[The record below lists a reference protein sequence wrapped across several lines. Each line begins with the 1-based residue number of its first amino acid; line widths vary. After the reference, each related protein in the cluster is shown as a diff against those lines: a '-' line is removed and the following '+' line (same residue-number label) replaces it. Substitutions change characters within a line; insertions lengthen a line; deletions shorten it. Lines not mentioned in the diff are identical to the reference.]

1 MNKYEIALDEITVQ
15 FLAMRN
21 MVKGYSSERDKDLLN
36 TLHEAVIR
44 VTATDDD
51 IDPYVS
57 LSDYK
62 KGRNAFVRLNRCEP
76 YFFEDLREGMYVY
89 DRKLRRIVMIEG
101 ITESYDIIFTVISDK
116 RQFDRIC
123 CCRYE
128 DEIFYPVHALYVFEG
143 ELLYTQEPKDEHHD
157 SLYGESKR

>member
-21 MVKGYSSERDKDLLN
+21 MVKGYSSERDRDLLN

-44 VTATDDD
+44 VTATDDG

-62 KGRNAFVRLNRCEP
+62 KGRNALVRLHRCEP

-89 DRKLRRIVMIEG
+89 DRELRRIVMIEG
-101 ITESYDIIFTVISDK
+101 ITEGQEIIFTVISNEH
-116 RQFDRIC
+116 QFDKIC
-123 CCRYE
+123 VCRYK

-143 ELLYTQEPKDEHHD
+143 EILHTPEPKDEYPD
-157 SLYGESKR
+157 YLWDESKR

>member
-44 VTATDDD
+44 VTATDNG
-51 IDPYVS
+51 INPYVS

-89 DRKLRRIVMIEG
+89 DKELRRIVMIEG
-101 ITESYDIIFTVISDK
+101 ITEGQNIRFTVISNEH
-116 RQFDRIC
+116 QFDGIY
-123 CCRYE
+123 CCRYK
-128 DEIFYPVHALYVFEG
+128 DERFFPVHALYVFEG
-143 ELLYTQEPKDEHHD
+143 EILHTPEPKPEYHNYLWDK
-157 SLYGESKR
+157 SKR

>member
-44 VTATDDD
+44 VTATDDG

-101 ITESYDIIFTVISDK
+101 ITEGHNIIFTVISNEH
-116 RQFDRIC
+116 QFNEIC
-123 CCRYE
+123 YCRYK
-128 DEIFYPVHALYVFEG
+128 DERFYPVHALYVFEG
-143 ELLYTQEPKDEHHD
+143 EILHTPEPKDEYPD
-157 SLYGESKR
+157 YLWDKSKR

>member
-21 MVKGYSSERDKDLLN
+21 MVKGYSSERDIDLLN

-44 VTATDDD
+44 VTAMDDG
-51 IDPYVS
+51 INPYVS

-89 DRKLRRIVMIEG
+89 DRELRRIVMIDA
-101 ITESYDIIFTVISDK
+101 ITETQEIGFTVISNE
-116 RQFDRIC
+116 RCFDDIC
-123 CCRYE
+123 YCRFK

-143 ELLYTQEPKDEHHD
+143 EILHTPEPKMAR
-157 SLYGESKR
+157 LN